1 MPYDKNTIRLNI
13 QKKLKAKK
21 KILDEVYEYLGV
33 AKGRT
38 WSDKIK
44 IKSQKIILSL
54 MV

>member
-1 MPYDKNTIRLNI
+1 MPKYSKEVKSE
-13 QKKLKAKK
+13 Q